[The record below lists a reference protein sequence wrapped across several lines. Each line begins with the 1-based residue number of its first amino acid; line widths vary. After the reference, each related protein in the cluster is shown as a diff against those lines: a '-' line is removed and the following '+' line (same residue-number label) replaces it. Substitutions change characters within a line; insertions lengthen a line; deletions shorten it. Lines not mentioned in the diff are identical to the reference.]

1 MTEQEAA
8 KLLYI
13 ITSAYPGKGPRNKD
27 ELDGYL
33 YSLRLVLEEVP
44 FKVAEAAVRK
54 VLSTHTFFPVPAE
67 IYQAAMSFRLD
78 KPPAAE
84 AAWAE
89 VRKVITSGHLAIEY
103 YYNGQM
109 PQWSHPLIG
118 KTVSRIGL
126 REMFE
131 SENMGILMAQ
141 FIRVYNNYREEE
153 REESLNAQI
162 LRLAGIDRL
171 MLTEKEKQYGSH

>member
-1 MTEQEAA
+1 M
-8 KLLYI
+8 
-13 ITSAYPGKGPRNKD
+13 N
-27 ELDGYL
+27 YL
-33 YSLRLVLEEVP
+33 R
-44 FKVAEAAVRK
+44 
-54 VLSTHTFFPVPAE
+54 E
-67 IYQAAMSFRLD
+67 INSFRLYLKTNPIPATAQALWYVLID
-78 KPPAAE
+78 FHNSCGWERWITIDNLRLQAELMISKPTLHQH
-84 AAWAE
+84 
-89 VRKVITSGHLAIEY
+89 RLTLIQMGFLAIEY
-103 YYNGQM
+103 YYNGQA

>member
-1 MTEQEAA
+1 MSERSCPYC
-8 KLLYI
+8 KH
-13 ITSAYPGKGPRNKD
+13 D
-27 ELDGYL
+27 
-33 YSLRLVLEEVP
+33 LVE
-44 FKVAEAAVRK
+44 
-54 VLSTHTFFPVPAE
+54 
-67 IYQAAMSFRLD
+67 
-78 KPPAAE
+78 
-84 AAWAE
+84 
-89 VRKVITSGHLAIEY
+89 
-103 YYNGQM
+103 
-109 PQWSHPLIG
+109 IG

-131 SENMGILMAQ
+131 SENMGILMSQ

>member
-13 ITSAYPGKGPRNKD
+13 ITSAYPGKGPKNQD

-33 YSLRLVLEEVP
+33 QSLLMVLEEIP

-54 VLSTHTFFPVPAE
+54 VLSSNVFFPSPAE
-67 IYQAAMSFRLD
+67 IYQAALSFRLD

-103 YYNGQM
+103 YYNGKV
-109 PQWSHPLIG
+109 PQWSHELIS

-126 REMFE
+126 REMFD
-131 SENMGILMAQ
+131 SENMGILMSQ
-141 FIRVYNNYREEE
+141 FIRVYNNYRDEEKE
-153 REESLNAQI
+153 DAINTHI

-171 MLTEKEKQYGSH
+171 MLTEREANQ